1 MRCVPINMECRRK
14 DPLARGGLRA
24 GIPYGTGTGSRNH
37 STIPSSYSGSHLSA
51 LLRCPRTNQ
60 PGSTVRATL
69 LAYLYQR
76 YGITCRA
83 HVRFHV
89 CRQVRVC
96 LCVSPSAC
104 ACVRVLVRVLV
115 WVLESA

>member
-51 LLRCPRTNQ
+51 LLRCPRKNQ
-60 PGSTVRATL
+60 PGSTVRAGPSWHTSIRGT
-69 LAYLYQR
+69 AS
-76 YGITCRA
+76 RA
-83 HVRFHV
+83 A
-89 CRQVRVC
+89 
-96 LCVSPSAC
+96 LM
-104 ACVRVLVRVLV
+104 
-115 WVLESA
+115 